1 MKFSLIRPASL
12 LAMALGLASCGG
24 GGDDDN
30 YTVSGTVD
38 GLVYSSLVLTNN
50 GSDITVSPPAK
61 AGDPVNF
68 SFPNKLEYGDTY
80 NVAVKTNPPHQTCG
94 VHPNFPISNAD
105 TAGRLASI
113 AARFIC
119 TINEFPIGG
128 KVTGLTKD
136 NTGLTLANGS
146 TTGTTLIVPS
156 TTDTTGAAFNY
167 QMILPVQYGQTY
179 GVTIV
184 AQPTG
189 RTCTI
194 ANPTGTM
201 GDAAVTNIDI
211 TCVPNS

>member
-1 MKFSLIRPASL
+1 MKFSLIRPASM

-24 GGDDDN
+24 GGDDN

-38 GLVYSSLVLTNN
+38 GLIYPSLVLSNN
-50 GSDITVSPPAK
+50 GSDITVAPPAK
-61 AGDPVNF
+61 AGEQVTF

-80 NVAVKTNPPHQTCG
+80 NVVIKTNPPHQTCG
-94 VHPNFPISNAD
+94 VHPNFPASNAD

-113 AARFIC
+113 TARFVC
-119 TINEFPIGG
+119 AINEYTVGG

-136 NTGLTLANGS
+136 NTGLVIANGS
-146 TTGTTLIVPS
+146 TTGTTAL
-156 TTDTTGAAFNY
+156 TAADTNTTGAAFDY
-167 QMILPVQYGQTY
+167 QLILPVQYGQTY

-184 AQPTG
+184 TQPKD

-201 GDAAVTNIDI
+201 GDANVTNVDI